1 MFRVPKIVVTNIDED
16 PNVRKQS
23 ARKRIIELC
32 GKKKSVFFHFNIVF
46 LSNESKSKLSKSQSY
61 RFFLVVGGMI
71 LTIWILVIG
80 KSCLIYGLLIAIILT
95 IIIIIQYVF
104 FIKTSWAVHFGAKR
118 NTATYYEPIF
128 TLRWT
133 LARIHRFTAGR
144 RRMISKRRSNQRD
157 QTSCP

>member
-32 GKKKSVFFHFNIVF
+32 
-46 LSNESKSKLSKSQSY
+46 
-61 RFFLVVGGMI
+61 VVGGMI